1 MIGMRARLF
10 GRYAVIIEQLA
21 CSVVA
26 GLWGV
31 QALHRQGQVVAEQ
44 TTLYVMRLTDA
55 AVAEALA
62 ANSERGFLL
71 TSDPD

>member
-1 MIGMRARLF
+1 M
-10 GRYAVIIEQLA
+10 
-21 CSVVA
+21 
-26 GLWGV
+26 
-31 QALHRQGQVVAEQ
+31 VAEQ